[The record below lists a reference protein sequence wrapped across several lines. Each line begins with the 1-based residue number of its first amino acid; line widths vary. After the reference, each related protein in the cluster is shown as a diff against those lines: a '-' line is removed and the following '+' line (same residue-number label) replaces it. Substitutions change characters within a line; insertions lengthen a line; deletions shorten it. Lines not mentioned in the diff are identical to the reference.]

1 MSSEVAIYKSK
12 KKAAMTAVFGL
23 LLAVAGWLFLRYADN
38 AIVGWSFIM
47 LAGLCVIFGIGNW
60 FDRKP
65 YIILTAAGITE
76 MSALRE
82 EIDWDAI
89 RRADDFF
96 YFGQY
101 FLRLLVDRNYKPDL
115 IRPTWFYRFDRL
127 YEREGVKAI
136 FIRISF
142 LEVSS
147 AQLSHLINR
156 MLKADYTHRREL
168 LENFSTKQ

>member
-1 MSSEVAIYKSK
+1 MNNKVAIYKSQ
-12 KKAAMTAVFGL
+12 KKAAMIAVFGL
-23 LLAVAGWLFLRYADN
+23 LLAAAGWWFLRYADN
-38 AIVGWSFIM
+38 VVVAWSFII
-47 LAGLCVIFGIGNW
+47 LGALCVIFGIGNW

-65 YIILTAAGITE
+65 YIILTVDGITE
-76 MSALRE
+76 MFALRE
-82 EIDWDAI
+82 EIDWNAI

-101 FLRLLVDRNYKPDL
+101 FLRLLVDRTYKPDL

-147 AQLSHLINR
+147 AKLSHLING
-156 MLKADYTHRREL
+156 MMKADDAGRAKL
-168 LENFSTKQ
+168 LENFVPGK